1 MATGGRA
8 AAGSGSAA
16 IWKVTFEK
24 DGPPAGTGG
33 AAAAFSF
40 GARTSLGVHGI
51 VGPQEI
57 QLGKA
62 GSSLEKKKQ
71 QVSQRNPPAIAAGRQ
86 QATALLL
93 LLGWCT
99 PGTKARG
106 R

>member
-40 GARTSLGVHGI
+40 GARTSLGVHGFG
-51 VGPQEI
+51 GPQEI
-57 QLGKA
+57 QLTRGKA
-62 GSSLEKKKQ
+62 GSSAAAAEATTLPELRCRSTIYLLKQ
-71 QVSQRNPPAIAAGRQ
+71 QVQRFFKQR
-86 QATALLL
+86 
-93 LLGWCT
+93 
-99 PGTKARG
+99 R
-106 R
+106 